1 MATLIATIILFG
13 GLVGMG
19 VILFRKIP
27 VLAQLPE
34 TSPIPGFSAR
44 IRKILEKI
52 RITKHFKL
60 PSFEILLQK
69 ILSKIK
75 ILTLKIETKT
85 ENWLRKLRE
94 KTQKKKENE
103 KYWQELKKSID
114 EEKPENKQ
122 NNSPE

>member
-1 MATLIATIILFG
+1 MVELIAIIILFG

-34 TSPIPGFSAR
+34 ILPISSFNAR

-52 RITKHFKL
+52 KIIKHFKL
-60 PSFEILLQK
+60 PPFEIFLQK

-85 ENWLRKLRE
+85 EDWLRKLRE

-103 KYWQELKKSID
+103 KYWQELKKSIK
-114 EEKPENKQ
+114 EEKPEK
-122 NNSPE
+122 

>member
-1 MATLIATIILFG
+1 MAELIAAITLIGSILGMVII
-13 GLVGMG
+13 
-19 VILFRKIP
+19 IFRKIP

-34 TSPIPGFSAR
+34 ISPSPGFNAR
-44 IRKILEKI
+44 IRKILERI

-60 PSFEILLQK
+60 PPFEIFLQK

-103 KYWQELKKSID
+103 TYWQELKKSID
-114 EEKPENKQ
+114 EEKK
-122 NNSPE
+122 NSPN